1 MGLMSWLFGKEEE
14 DSPAEPLVLGAL
26 LECDYG
32 ERQTF
37 LNLETDNINI
47 NALPQACVEDAKAH
61 VNILHWKTLMEVCTW
76 KENMRQHFNS

>member
-32 ERQTF
+32 E
-37 LNLETDNINI
+37 
-47 NALPQACVEDAKAH
+47 
-61 VNILHWKTLMEVCTW
+61 
-76 KENMRQHFNS
+76 